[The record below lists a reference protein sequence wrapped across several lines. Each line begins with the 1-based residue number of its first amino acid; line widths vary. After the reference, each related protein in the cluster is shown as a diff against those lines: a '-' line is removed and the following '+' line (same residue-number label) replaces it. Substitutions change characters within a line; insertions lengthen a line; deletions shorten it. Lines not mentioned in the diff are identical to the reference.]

1 MRWGGEKEEK
11 KKKKSTLNLYCLRGK
26 KQTASDVCCP
36 SEMARNAGLK
46 DA

>member
-1 MRWGGEKEEK
+1 MRWGGEKEK
-11 KKKKSTLNLYCLRGK
+11 KNQPNPEPILFKGK

-36 SEMARNAGLK
+36 SEKAGNAGLK